1 MAKRALPPLPR
12 SCSDEY
18 VEMRSHSVTS
28 LISADLH
35 YTPSEHTKDEQEKIL
50 QPQLQHQQSSNEYT
64 DMFPVE
70 ESDMASAVGSVL
82 SERSQTR
89 GRPELKRQAN
99 MATEHDDTSMTASE
113 ITSQSY
119 QMERV

>member
-1 MAKRALPPLPR
+1 
-12 SCSDEY
+12 
-18 VEMRSHSVTS
+18 
-28 LISADLH
+28 
-35 YTPSEHTKDEQEKIL
+35 
-50 QPQLQHQQSSNEYT
+50 
-64 DMFPVE
+64 
-70 ESDMASAVGSVL
+70 MASAVGSVL